1 MIGHSQTIKPR
12 IEAMKKHNRLFPIL
26 VVLGAV
32 TLVACGSKTDVNEKN
47 ISAAMTQYFAKKGG
61 LCITTRAWPKRVPE
75 SRFKVKNSPLSAENK
90 TLALEAAGLV
100 KSEVVEENNAG
111 EKARLLQFT
120 LTDAA
125 KAFIKE
131 RDFVT
136 VSTNGSS
143 VTAKHVDICWG
154 RKAVDKIVKWEGP
167 IKLGDYQEILLTY
180 TYRIENLPDWAKNP
194 AVQTAFPE
202 IRTAIAD
209 AAGQE
214 LKHGIKLTSLG
225 WEAVGLD

>member
-1 MIGHSQTIKPR
+1 
-12 IEAMKKHNRLFPIL
+12 MKKHNRLFPIL
-26 VVLGAV
+26 AALGAI

-47 ISAAMTQYFAKKGG
+47 INAAMTQYFAKKGG

-75 SRFKVKNSPLSAENK
+75 SRFKVKNSPTSAENK

-100 KSEVVEENNAG
+100 KSEVVEEINAG
-111 EKARLLQFT
+111 EKSRLLQFT

-125 KAFIKE
+125 KPFIKE
-131 RDFVT
+131 HDIVT

-143 VTAKHVDICWG
+143 VTAKHIDICWG
-154 RKAVDKIVKWEGP
+154 RKAVDEIVKWEGP

-180 TYRIENLPDWAKNP
+180 TYRIENLPDWTKNP
-194 AVQTAFPE
+194 EVQAAFPE
-202 IRTAIAD
+202 VRNIIA
-209 AAGQE
+209 AAGVNK
-214 LKHGIKLTSLG
+214 LTHGIKLTSLG